1 VCPQS
6 RLRRPLQSLGE
17 GEMLARVIDIL
28 REYLAQYGYI
38 TVAVALL
45 LENAGVPVPGE
56 TVLLLASFLA
66 FSEHRLHLSHII
78 VVAIV
83 AAVIGD
89 NLGYVL
95 GRYGGRPMLD
105 RYRKVFF
112 IRDTSI
118 AKAERLF
125 ERHGATTVLLAR
137 FVAGVRIVAGPLA
150 GALHMNWLKF
160 LVCNCLGAILWVV
173 VISGVGY
180 WFGEYEEQIIRVL
193 HHVNLLIFLGV
204 VALLL
209 FIWWKRSR
217 KSRDIE

>member
-1 VCPQS
+1 
-6 RLRRPLQSLGE
+6 
-17 GEMLARVIDIL
+17 MLARVIDLL

-66 FSEHRLHLSHII
+66 FSERRLHLSHII

-89 NLGYVL
+89 NIGYAL
-95 GRYGGRPMLD
+95 GRYSGRPMLE
-105 RYRKVFF
+105 RYRRTFF
-112 IRDTSI
+112 IRDSTI

-125 ERHGATTVLLAR
+125 ERHGAITVLLAR

-160 LVCNCLGAILWVV
+160 LLCNCLGAILWVL

-180 WFGEYEEQIIRVL
+180 WFGEYEQQVIRLL
-193 HHVNLLIFLGV
+193 HHVNLIIFLGV
-204 VALLL
+204 VAVIL
-209 FIWWKRSR
+209 FVWWKRSR
-217 KSRDIE
+217 KSGQIE